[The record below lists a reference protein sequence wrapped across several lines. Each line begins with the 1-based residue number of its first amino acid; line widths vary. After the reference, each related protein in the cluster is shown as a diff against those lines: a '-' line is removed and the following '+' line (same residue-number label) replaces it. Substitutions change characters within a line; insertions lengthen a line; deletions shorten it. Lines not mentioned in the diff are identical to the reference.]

1 MEPLRRPVIPPRP
14 GTLADTKHF
23 KNCMYSSRT
32 VDVFS
37 GSTRQKK
44 HRTGTVM
51 SRTPSDTITWGM
63 MLRKLPS
70 IAKAIPR
77 VVRGMKVANVKDPT
91 QPCGLGWSFEQATL
105 RNPDGPALLYGDVAL
120 TYAQVN
126 QWANRIAHHFIEQGI
141 GKGDVVAVFIENRPE
156 LLVTIL
162 AVAKVGAISALLNT
176 SQTRDTLV
184 HSVNLVKPVAIV
196 VGEELVPAF
205 VAVREKV
212 SIEAMRTW
220 FVADQDTCS
229 HPGIAPPGF
238 TNLMTASLDADSENP
253 ASSQQVFF
261 DDACFYIYTSGTT
274 GLPKAG
280 VFKHGRWMRSSAS
293 FGMIALDM
301 RPDDVVYCTLPLYHA
316 TGLCVCWG
324 SAVSGASGFAIRRKF
339 SASQFWSDVDKYRAT
354 TIGYVGELCRYLVD
368 QPPCAEDGTHG
379 VRKMIG
385 NGLRPGAWRAFKSRF
400 AVEHICELY
409 AASDGNIGFSNIL
422 NFDNTV
428 GFSLMSWE
436 LAAYDHDNGAPT
448 RGANGFMR
456 KVGKGEQGLLL
467 AKIDDKAPLDGYTDP
482 QKTEKVVLHD
492 VFEKG
497 DRYFNTGDLLR
508 NIGFGH
514 AQFVDRLGDTYRWK
528 GENVSTT
535 EVENILL
542 KYPHIS
548 EAVAYGVEISN
559 TNGRAGMAAI
569 TPAESL
575 ATLDFSELLAFVRE
589 QMPSYAVPLF
599 LRVKVKMET
608 TGTFKYQ
615 KTRLKDEAFDPH
627 RTGDDPI
634 YAWLPGTETYVQV
647 TEQVLADIQGGKH
660 RY

>member
-1 MEPLRRPVIPPRP
+1 
-14 GTLADTKHF
+14 
-23 KNCMYSSRT
+23 
-32 VDVFS
+32 
-37 GSTRQKK
+37 
-44 HRTGTVM
+44 M
-51 SRTPSDTITWGM
+51 SRTPSDTITWSM

-70 IAKAIPR
+70 IAKVIPR
-77 VVRGMKVANVKDPT
+77 VVKGMKVANVKDPT
-91 QPCGLGWSFEQATL
+91 QSCGLGWSFEQATL
-105 RNPDGPALLYGDVAL
+105 RNPDGPALLHGEVSL

-126 QWANRIAHHFIEQGI
+126 RWANRIAHHLIEQGI

-176 SQTRDTLV
+176 SQTRDTLTY
-184 HSVNLVKPVAIV
+184 SLNLVAPAAIV
-196 VGEELVPAF
+196 VGEELVAAF
-205 VAVREKV
+205 LAVRERV
-212 SIEAMRTW
+212 AIEAARTW
-220 FVADQDTCS
+220 FVADQDTYD
-229 HPGIAPPGF
+229 HPGIAPEGF
-238 TNLMTASLDADSENP
+238 INLMTASVDADSDNP
-253 ASSQQVFF
+253 ASSAQVFF
-261 DDACFYIYTSGTT
+261 DDPCFYIYTSGTT

-280 VFKHGRWMRSSAS
+280 VFKHGRWMRSSVS

-301 RPDDVVYCTLPLYHA
+301 RPEDVVYCTLPLYHA

-324 SAVSGASGFAIRRKF
+324 SAISGASGFAIRRKF
-339 SASQFWSDVDKYRAT
+339 SASQFWSDVRKYRAT

-368 QPPCAEDGTHG
+368 QPPSANDNQHG
-379 VRKMIG
+379 VIKMIG
-385 NGLRPGAWRAFKSRF
+385 NGLRPGAWREFKTRF
-400 AVEHICELY
+400 GVKHICELY
-409 AASDGNIGFSNIL
+409 AASDGNIGFTNIL

-436 LAAYDHDNGAPT
+436 LAAYDHASGAPT
-448 RGANGFMR
+448 RQANGFMR

-482 QKTEKVVLHD
+482 QKTEKVVCHD
-492 VFEKG
+492 VFVKG

-535 EVENILL
+535 EVENALL
-542 KYPHIS
+542 KHPQIS
-548 EAVAYGVEISN
+548 EAVAYGVEIPN

-575 ATLDFSELLAFVRE
+575 ATLDFSELLAFARQ
-589 QMPSYAVPLF
+589 QMPAYAVPLF
-599 LRVKVKMET
+599 LRLKVKMET

-615 KTRLKDEAFDPH
+615 KVRLKDEAFDPG

-634 YAWLPGTETYVQV
+634 YAWLPGTDTYVQV
-647 TEQVLADIQGGKH
+647 TPRILTDIQAGKY

>member
-1 MEPLRRPVIPPRP
+1 
-14 GTLADTKHF
+14 
-23 KNCMYSSRT
+23 
-32 VDVFS
+32 
-37 GSTRQKK
+37 
-44 HRTGTVM
+44 M
-51 SRTPSDTITWGM
+51 SRTPHDTITWGM

-77 VVRGMKVANVKDPT
+77 VVKGMKAANVKDPT

-105 RNPDGPALLYGDVAL
+105 RNPDGPASLQGEVAL
-120 TYAQVN
+120 TYFQVN
-126 QWANRIAHHFIEQGI
+126 QWANRIAHHLIAQGI
-141 GKGDVVAVFIENRPE
+141 RKGDVVAVFIENRPE

-176 SQTRDTLV
+176 SQTRDTLA
-184 HSVNLVKPVAIV
+184 HSLNLVAPAAII

-205 VAVREKV
+205 SAVRERV
-212 SIEAMRTW
+212 SIKAARTW
-220 FVADQDTCS
+220 FVADRDTFS
-229 HPGIAPPGF
+229 HPGIAPDGF
-238 TNLMTASLDADSENP
+238 INLMTASADSSSANP

-261 DDACFYIYTSGTT
+261 DDPCFYIYTSGTT

-293 FGMIALDM
+293 FGLIALDM

-324 SAVSGASGFAIRRKF
+324 SAISGASGFAIRRKF
-339 SASQFWSDVDKYRAT
+339 SASQFWNDVRKYRAT
-354 TIGYVGELCRYLVD
+354 TLGYVGELCRYLVD
-368 QPPCAEDGTHG
+368 QPPSADDSQHRVT
-379 VRKMIG
+379 KMIG
-385 NGLRPGAWRAFKSRF
+385 NGLRPGAWGEFKTRF
-400 AVEHICELY
+400 AVNHICELY
-409 AASDGNIGFSNIL
+409 AASDGNIGFTNML

-436 LAAYDHDNGAPT
+436 LAAYDHDSGAPI
-448 RGANGFMR
+448 RDAKGFMR
-456 KVGKGEQGLLL
+456 KVAKGEQGLLL

-514 AQFVDRLGDTYRWK
+514 AQFVDRLGDTFRWK

-542 KYPHIS
+542 QHPNIS
-548 EAVAYGVEISN
+548 EAVAYGVEIRN

-575 ATLDFSELLAFVRE
+575 ATLDFSELLAFARE
-589 QMPSYAVPLF
+589 QMPAYAVPLF

-615 KTRLKDEAFDPH
+615 KTRLKDEAFDPGK
-627 RTGDDPI
+627 TGDDPI
-634 YAWLPGTETYVQV
+634 YAWLPGTQTYVQV
-647 TEQVLADIQGGKH
+647 TAQLLADIHGGAF

>member
-1 MEPLRRPVIPPRP
+1 
-14 GTLADTKHF
+14 
-23 KNCMYSSRT
+23 
-32 VDVFS
+32 
-37 GSTRQKK
+37 
-44 HRTGTVM
+44 M
-51 SRTPSDTITWGM
+51 SRTPNDTITWGM

-77 VVRGMKVANVKDPT
+77 VVKGMNAANVKDPT

-105 RNPDGPALLYGDVAL
+105 RNPDGPALLQGEVAL
-120 TYAQVN
+120 TYFQVN
-126 QWANRIAHHFIEQGI
+126 QWANRIAHHLIAQGI
-141 GKGDVVAVFIENRPE
+141 RKGDVVAVFIENRPE

-176 SQTRDTLV
+176 SQTRDTLA
-184 HSVNLVKPVAIV
+184 HSLNLVAPAAII

-205 VAVREKV
+205 SAVRERV
-212 SIEAMRTW
+212 SIDAARTW
-220 FVADQDTCS
+220 FVADRDTFS
-229 HPGIAPPGF
+229 HPGIAPEGF
-238 TNLMTASLDADSENP
+238 INLMTASADSSSANP

-261 DDACFYIYTSGTT
+261 DDPCFYIYTSGTT

-293 FGMIALDM
+293 FGLIALDM
-301 RPDDVVYCTLPLYHA
+301 RPEDVVYCTLPLYHA

-324 SAVSGASGFAIRRKF
+324 SAISGASGFAIRRKF
-339 SASQFWSDVDKYRAT
+339 SASQFWNDVRKYRAT
-354 TIGYVGELCRYLVD
+354 TLGYVGELCRYLVD
-368 QPPCAEDGTHG
+368 QPPSLDDSQHRVT
-379 VRKMIG
+379 KMIG
-385 NGLRPGAWRAFKSRF
+385 NGLRPGAWGEFKTRF
-400 AVEHICELY
+400 GVNHICELY
-409 AASDGNIGFSNIL
+409 AASDGNIGFTNIL

-436 LAAYDHDNGAPT
+436 LAAYDHDSGAPI
-448 RGANGFMR
+448 RDAKGFMR
-456 KVGKGEQGLLL
+456 KVAKGEQGLLL

-542 KYPHIS
+542 QHPNIS
-548 EAVAYGVEISN
+548 EAVAYGVEIRN

-575 ATLDFSELLAFVRE
+575 ATLDFSELLAFARE
-589 QMPSYAVPLF
+589 QMPAYAVPLF

-615 KTRLKDEAFDPH
+615 KTRLKDEAFDPGK
-627 RTGDDPI
+627 TGDDPI
-634 YAWLPGTETYVQV
+634 YAWLPGTQTYVQV
-647 TEQVLADIQGGKH
+647 TAQLLADIHGGAF

>member
-1 MEPLRRPVIPPRP
+1 
-14 GTLADTKHF
+14 
-23 KNCMYSSRT
+23 
-32 VDVFS
+32 
-37 GSTRQKK
+37 
-44 HRTGTVM
+44 M
-51 SRTPSDTITWGM
+51 SRTPNDTITWGM

-77 VVRGMKVANVKDPT
+77 VVKGMKAANVKDPT

-105 RNPDGPALLYGDVAL
+105 RNPDGQALLQGEVAL

-126 QWANRIAHHFIEQGI
+126 QWANRIAHHLIAQGI
-141 GKGDVVAVFIENRPE
+141 RKGDVVAVFIENRPE

-176 SQTRDTLV
+176 SQTRDTLA
-184 HSVNLVKPVAIV
+184 HSLNLVAPAAII

-205 VAVREKV
+205 SAVRERV
-212 SIEAMRTW
+212 SIEAARTW
-220 FVADQDTCS
+220 FVADRDTFS
-229 HPGIAPPGF
+229 HPGIAPDGF
-238 TNLMTASLDADSENP
+238 INLMTASADSSSANP

-261 DDACFYIYTSGTT
+261 DDPCLYIYTSGTT

-301 RPDDVVYCTLPLYHA
+301 RPEDVVYCTLPLYHA

-324 SAVSGASGFAIRRKF
+324 SAISGASGFAIRRKF
-339 SASQFWSDVDKYRAT
+339 SASQFWNDVRKYRAT
-354 TIGYVGELCRYLVD
+354 TLGYVGELCRYLVD
-368 QPPCAEDGTHG
+368 QPPSADDSKHRVT
-379 VRKMIG
+379 KMIG
-385 NGLRPGAWRAFKSRF
+385 NGLRPGAWGEFKTRF
-400 AVEHICELY
+400 AVNHICELY
-409 AASDGNIGFSNIL
+409 AASDGNIGFTNIL

-436 LAAYDHDNGAPT
+436 LAAYDHDSGAPI
-448 RGANGFMR
+448 RDAKGFMR
-456 KVGKGEQGLLL
+456 KVAKGEQGLLL

-542 KYPHIS
+542 QHPNIS
-548 EAVAYGVEISN
+548 EAVAYGVEIRN

-575 ATLDFSELLAFVRE
+575 ATLDFSELLAFARE
-589 QMPSYAVPLF
+589 QMPAYAVPLF

-615 KTRLKDEAFDPH
+615 KTRLRDEAFDPGK
-627 RTGDDPI
+627 TGDDPI
-634 YAWLPGTETYVQV
+634 YAWLPGTQTYVQV
-647 TEQVLADIQGGKH
+647 TPQLLADIHGGAF

>member
-1 MEPLRRPVIPPRP
+1 
-14 GTLADTKHF
+14 
-23 KNCMYSSRT
+23 
-32 VDVFS
+32 
-37 GSTRQKK
+37 
-44 HRTGTVM
+44 M
-51 SRTPSDTITWGM
+51 SRTLHDTITWGM

-77 VVRGMKVANVKDPT
+77 VVKGMKVANVKDPT

-105 RNPDGPALLYGDVAL
+105 RNPDGPALLQGDVIL

-126 QWANRIAHHFIEQGI
+126 QWANRIAHHLIAQGT
-141 GKGDVVAVFIENRPE
+141 GKGDVVAVFIENRVE

-184 HSVNLVKPVAIV
+184 HSLNLVAPVAIV

-205 VAVREKV
+205 NAVRERV
-212 SIEAMRTW
+212 VIDAARTW
-220 FVADQDTCS
+220 FVADQDTY
-229 HPGIAPPGF
+229 HDPGKTPDGF
-238 TNLMTASLDADSENP
+238 INLMTASCDASSDNP
-253 ASSQQVFF
+253 ASRQVFF
-261 DDACFYIYTSGTT
+261 DDPCFYIYTSGTT

-293 FGMIALDM
+293 FGLIALDM
-301 RPDDVVYCTLPLYHA
+301 QPQDVVYCTLPLYHA

-324 SAVSGASGFAIRRKF
+324 SAISGASGFAIRRKF
-339 SASQFWSDVDKYRAT
+339 SASQFWSDVRKYRAT
-354 TIGYVGELCRYLVD
+354 TLGYVGELCRYLVD
-368 QPPCAEDGTHG
+368 QPRSVDDSRHSVT
-379 VRKMIG
+379 KMIG
-385 NGLRPGAWRAFKSRF
+385 NGLRPGAWSEFKTRF
-400 AVEHICELY
+400 AVDHICELY
-409 AASDGNIGFSNIL
+409 AASDGNIGFTNIL
-422 NFDNTV
+422 NFDNTI
-428 GFSLMSWE
+428 GFSLMAWE
-436 LAAYDHDNGAPT
+436 LVAYDHDSGAPT
-448 RGANGFMR
+448 RDAKGFMR
-456 KVGKGEQGLLL
+456 KVAKGEQGLLL
-467 AKIDDKAPLDGYTDP
+467 ARIDDKAPLDGYTDP
-482 QKTEKVVLHD
+482 QKTAKVVLHD
-492 VFEKG
+492 VFVKG

-542 KYPHIS
+542 QHPHIA
-548 EAVAYGVEISN
+548 EAVAYGVEIHN

-575 ATLDFSELLAFVRE
+575 ATLDFSELLAFARQ
-589 QMPSYAVPLF
+589 QMPAYAVPLF

-615 KTRLKDEAFDPH
+615 KTRLKDEAFDPSK
-627 RTGDDPI
+627 TGDDPI
-634 YAWLPGTETYVQV
+634 YAWLPGTETYVRV
-647 TEQVLADIQGGKH
+647 TEQVLADIYGGRH

>member
-1 MEPLRRPVIPPRP
+1 
-14 GTLADTKHF
+14 
-23 KNCMYSSRT
+23 
-32 VDVFS
+32 
-37 GSTRQKK
+37 
-44 HRTGTVM
+44 M
-51 SRTPSDTITWGM
+51 SRTPNDTITWGM

-77 VVRGMKVANVKDPT
+77 VVKGMKAANVKDPT

-105 RNPDGPALLYGDVAL
+105 RNPDGPALLQGEVAL
-120 TYAQVN
+120 TYFQVN
-126 QWANRIAHHFIEQGI
+126 QWANRIAHHLIAQGI
-141 GKGDVVAVFIENRPE
+141 RKGDVVAVFIENRPE

-176 SQTRDTLV
+176 SQTRDTLA
-184 HSVNLVKPVAIV
+184 HSLNLVAPAAII

-205 VAVREKV
+205 SAVRERV
-212 SIEAMRTW
+212 SIDAARTW
-220 FVADQDTCS
+220 FVADRDTFS
-229 HPGIAPPGF
+229 HPGIAPDGF
-238 TNLMTASLDADSENP
+238 INLMTASANSSSANP

-261 DDACFYIYTSGTT
+261 DDPCFYIYTSGTT

-293 FGMIALDM
+293 FGLIALDM
-301 RPDDVVYCTLPLYHA
+301 RPEDVVYCTLPLYHA

-324 SAVSGASGFAIRRKF
+324 SAISGASGFAIRRKF
-339 SASQFWSDVDKYRAT
+339 SASQFWNDVRKYRAT
-354 TIGYVGELCRYLVD
+354 TLGYVGELCRYLVD
-368 QPPCAEDGTHG
+368 QPPSVDDSQHRVT
-379 VRKMIG
+379 KMIG
-385 NGLRPGAWRAFKSRF
+385 NGLRPGAWGEFKTRF
-400 AVEHICELY
+400 GVNHICELY
-409 AASDGNIGFSNIL
+409 AASDGNIGFTNVL

-436 LAAYDHDNGAPT
+436 LAAYDHDSGAPI
-448 RGANGFMR
+448 RDAKGFMR
-456 KVGKGEQGLLL
+456 KVAKGEQGLLL

-542 KYPHIS
+542 QHPNIS
-548 EAVAYGVEISN
+548 EAVAYGVEIRN

-575 ATLDFSELLAFVRE
+575 ATLDFSELLAFARE
-589 QMPSYAVPLF
+589 QMPAYAVPLF

-615 KTRLKDEAFDPH
+615 KTRLKDEAFDPGK
-627 RTGDDPI
+627 TGDDPI
-634 YAWLPGTETYVQV
+634 YAWLPGTQTYVQV
-647 TEQVLADIQGGKH
+647 TEQLLADIHGGAF

>member
-1 MEPLRRPVIPPRP
+1 
-14 GTLADTKHF
+14 
-23 KNCMYSSRT
+23 
-32 VDVFS
+32 
-37 GSTRQKK
+37 
-44 HRTGTVM
+44 M
-51 SRTPSDTITWGM
+51 SRTPRDTITWGM

-77 VVRGMKVANVKDPT
+77 VVKGMKVANVKDPT

-105 RNPDGPALLYGDVAL
+105 RNPQGPALLYGEVTL

-126 QWANRIAHHFIEQGI
+126 EWANRIAHHLIAQGI

-184 HSVNLVKPVAIV
+184 HSLNLVAPVAIV
-196 VGEELVPAF
+196 VGEELVAAF
-205 VAVREKV
+205 LAVRERV
-212 SIEAMRTW
+212 SMAQARTW
-220 FVADQDTCS
+220 FVADRDTYS
-229 HPGIAPPGF
+229 HPGVSPEGF
-238 TNLMTASLDADSENP
+238 INLMTASLDNACDNP
-253 ASSQQVFF
+253 VSSQQVFF
-261 DDACFYIYTSGTT
+261 DDPCFYIYTSGTT

-324 SAVSGASGFAIRRKF
+324 SAISGASGFAIRRKF
-339 SASQFWSDVDKYRAT
+339 SASQFWNDVRKYRAT
-354 TIGYVGELCRYLVD
+354 TLGYVGELCRYLVD
-368 QPPCAEDGTHG
+368 QPPTADDRQHG
-379 VRKMIG
+379 VTKMIG
-385 NGLRPGAWRAFKSRF
+385 NGLRPGAWGEFKTRF
-400 AVEHICELY
+400 GVCHICELY
-409 AASDGNIGFSNIL
+409 AASDGNIGFTNIL

-436 LAAYDHDNGAPT
+436 LAVYDHDSGAPI
-448 RGANGFMR
+448 REANGFMR

-492 VFEKG
+492 VFVKG

-542 KYPHIS
+542 RHPHIS
-548 EAVAYGVEISN
+548 EAVAYGVEVRN

-575 ATLDFSELLAFVRE
+575 ATLDFSELLAFARQ
-589 QMPSYAVPLF
+589 QMPAYAVPLF

-615 KTRLKDEAFDPH
+615 KTRLKDEAFDPA
-627 RTGDDPI
+627 RSGADPI

-647 TEQVLADIQGGKH
+647 TEQMLKDIHGG
-660 RY
+660 RYRY

>member
-1 MEPLRRPVIPPRP
+1 M
-14 GTLADTKHF
+14 
-23 KNCMYSSRT
+23 
-32 VDVFS
+32 
-37 GSTRQKK
+37 
-44 HRTGTVM
+44 
-51 SRTPSDTITWGM
+51 SDTITWSM

-77 VVRGMKVANVKDPT
+77 VVKGMKVANVKDPT
-91 QPCGLGWSFEQATL
+91 QACGLGWTFEQATL
-105 RNPDGPALLYGDVAL
+105 RNPDGPALLQGDVTL
-120 TYAQVN
+120 SYAQVN
-126 QWANRIAHHFIEQGI
+126 QWANRIAHHLITQGI
-141 GKGDVVAVFIENRPE
+141 RKGDVVAVFLENRPE

-176 SQTRDTLV
+176 SQTRDTLA
-184 HSVNLVKPVAIV
+184 HSLNLVAPAAII

-205 VAVREKV
+205 SAVRERV
-212 SIEAMRTW
+212 SIEPTRTW
-220 FVADQDTCS
+220 FVADQDTYR
-229 HPGIAPPGF
+229 HPGHAPDGF
-238 TNLMTASLDADSENP
+238 INLMSASAQASSENP

-261 DDACFYIYTSGTT
+261 DDPCFYIYTSGTT

-293 FGMIALDM
+293 FGQIALNM
-301 RPDDVVYCTLPLYHA
+301 QPEDVVYCTLPLYHA

-324 SAVSGASGFAIRRKF
+324 AAISGAAGFAIRRKF
-339 SASQFWSDVDKYRAT
+339 SASQFWSDVRKYQAT
-354 TIGYVGELCRYLVD
+354 TLGYVGELCRYLVD
-368 QPPCAEDGTHG
+368 QPPTAEDSKHR
-379 VRKMIG
+379 VSKMIG
-385 NGLRPGAWRAFKSRF
+385 NGLRPGAWREFKTRF

-409 AASDGNIGFSNIL
+409 AASDGNIGFTNIL
-422 NFDNTV
+422 NFDNTI
-428 GFSLMSWE
+428 GFSLMAWE
-436 LAAYDHDNGAPT
+436 LVAYDHDSGLPIRDAK
-448 RGANGFMR
+448 GFMR
-456 KVGKGEQGLLL
+456 KVAKGEQGLLL
-467 AKIDDKAPLDGYTDP
+467 ARIDDKAPLDGYTDP

-492 VFEKG
+492 VFTLG

-542 KYPHIS
+542 QHPNIS
-548 EAVAYGVEISN
+548 EAVAYGVEILN

-575 ATLDFSELLAFVRE
+575 ATLDFSELLAFARE
-589 QMPSYAVPLF
+589 QMPAYAVPLF

-608 TGTFKYQ
+608 TATFKYQ
-615 KTRLKDEAFDPH
+615 KTRLKDEAFDPGK
-627 RTGDDPI
+627 TGDDPI
-634 YAWLPGTETYVQV
+634 YAWLPGTQTYVQV
-647 TEQVLADIQGGKH
+647 TDQILADIRGGKY

>member
-1 MEPLRRPVIPPRP
+1 
-14 GTLADTKHF
+14 
-23 KNCMYSSRT
+23 
-32 VDVFS
+32 
-37 GSTRQKK
+37 
-44 HRTGTVM
+44 M
-51 SRTPSDTITWGM
+51 SRTSNDTITWSM

-77 VVRGMKVANVKDPT
+77 VVRGMKAANVKDPT
-91 QPCGLGWSFEQATL
+91 QACGLGWSFEQATL
-105 RNPDGPALLYGDVAL
+105 RNPDGPALLQGDVTL
-120 TYAQVN
+120 SYSEVN
-126 QWANRIAHHFIEQGI
+126 QWANRIAHHLIGQGI

-184 HSVNLVKPVAIV
+184 HSVNLVAPVAII
-196 VGEELVPAF
+196 VGEELVPAYL
-205 VAVREKV
+205 AVRERV
-212 SIEAMRTW
+212 SIKAARTW
-220 FVADQDTCS
+220 FVADQDTS
-229 HPGIAPPGF
+229 RQPGIAPEGF
-238 TNLMTASLDADSENP
+238 INLMTVSLDDASANP
-253 ASSQQVFF
+253 ASSQQIFF
-261 DDACFYIYTSGTT
+261 DDPCFYIYTSGTT

-339 SASQFWSDVDKYRAT
+339 SASQFWNDARKYRAT

-368 QPPCAEDGTHG
+368 QPPGSEDSRHD
-379 VRKMIG
+379 VKKMIG
-385 NGLRPGAWRAFKSRF
+385 NGLRPGAWSEFKTRF
-400 AVEHICELY
+400 AVNHICELY
-409 AASDGNIGFSNIL
+409 AASDGNIGFTNIL
-422 NFDNTV
+422 NFDNTI

-436 LAAYDHDNGAPT
+436 LVAYDHDSGAPI
-448 RGANGFMR
+448 RQVNGLMR
-456 KVGKGEQGLLL
+456 KVAKGEQGLLL

-482 QKTEKVVLHD
+482 QKTAKVVLQD

-542 KYPHIS
+542 QHPLIS
-548 EAVAYGVEISN
+548 EAVAYGVEIRN

-575 ATLDFSELLAFVRE
+575 ATLDFSELLAFARE
-589 QMPSYAVPLF
+589 QMPAYAVPLF

-615 KTRLKDEAFDPH
+615 KTRLKDEAFDPGK
-627 RTGDDPI
+627 TGDDPI
-634 YAWLPGTETYVQV
+634 YAWLPGTQTYVQV
-647 TEQVLADIQGGKH
+647 TEQLLSDIHGGKY

>member
-1 MEPLRRPVIPPRP
+1 
-14 GTLADTKHF
+14 
-23 KNCMYSSRT
+23 
-32 VDVFS
+32 
-37 GSTRQKK
+37 
-44 HRTGTVM
+44 M
-51 SRTPSDTITWGM
+51 SRTLNDTITWGM

-77 VVRGMKVANVKDPT
+77 VVKGMKAANVKDPT

-105 RNPDGPALLYGDVAL
+105 RNPDGPALLQGEVIL

-126 QWANRIAHHFIEQGI
+126 QWANRIAHHLIAQGI
-141 GKGDVVAVFIENRPE
+141 GKGDVVAIFIENRPE

-176 SQTRDTLV
+176 SQTRDTLA
-184 HSVNLVKPVAIV
+184 HSLNLVAPVAIV

-205 VAVREKV
+205 NAVRERV
-212 SIEAMRTW
+212 SIDAARTW
-220 FVADQDTCS
+220 FVADRDTYRD
-229 HPGIAPPGF
+229 PGNSPDGF
-238 TNLMTASLDADSENP
+238 INLMTVSAQACSDNP
-253 ASSQQVFF
+253 VSSQQVFL
-261 DDACFYIYTSGTT
+261 DDPCFYIYTSGTT

-293 FGMIALDM
+293 FGLIALDM
-301 RPDDVVYCTLPLYHA
+301 QPQDVVYCTLPLYHA

-324 SAVSGASGFAIRRKF
+324 SAISGASGFAIRRKF
-339 SASQFWSDVDKYRAT
+339 SASQFWSDVRKYRAT
-354 TIGYVGELCRYLVD
+354 TLGYVGELCRYLVD
-368 QPPCAEDGTHG
+368 QPRSVDDSRHSVT
-379 VRKMIG
+379 KMIG
-385 NGLRPGAWRAFKSRF
+385 NGLRPGAWSEFKTRF
-400 AVEHICELY
+400 AVDHICELY
-409 AASDGNIGFSNIL
+409 AASDGNIGFTNIL
-422 NFDNTV
+422 NFDNTI

-436 LAAYDHDNGAPT
+436 LVAYDHDSGAPT
-448 RGANGFMR
+448 RDAKGFMR
-456 KVGKGEQGLLL
+456 KVAKGEQGLLL
-467 AKIDDKAPLDGYTDP
+467 ARIDDKAPLDGYTDP
-482 QKTEKVVLHD
+482 QKTAKVVLHD
-492 VFEKG
+492 VFKKG

-542 KYPHIS
+542 QHPQIA
-548 EAVAYGVEISN
+548 EAVAYGVEIHN

-575 ATLDFSELLAFVRE
+575 ATLDFSELLAFARQ
-589 QMPSYAVPLF
+589 QMPAYAVPLF

-615 KTRLKDEAFDPH
+615 KTRLKDEAFDPNK
-627 RTGDDPI
+627 TGDDPI
-634 YAWLPGTETYVQV
+634 YAWLPGTQTYVQV
-647 TEQVLADIQGGKH
+647 TEQVLADIHGGKY

>member
-1 MEPLRRPVIPPRP
+1 
-14 GTLADTKHF
+14 
-23 KNCMYSSRT
+23 
-32 VDVFS
+32 
-37 GSTRQKK
+37 
-44 HRTGTVM
+44 M
-51 SRTPSDTITWGM
+51 SRSPRDTITWSM

-77 VVRGMKVANVKDPT
+77 VVKGMKLANVKDPS
-91 QPCGLGWSFEQATL
+91 QVCGLGWSFEQATL
-105 RNPDGPALLYGDVAL
+105 RNPRGTALLYGEVIL

-126 QWANRIAHHFIEQGI
+126 EWANRIAHHLIAQGL

-162 AVAKVGAISALLNT
+162 AVAKVGAVSALLNT

-184 HSVNLVKPVAIV
+184 HSLNLAAPAAIV
-196 VGEELVPAF
+196 VGEELVAAF
-205 VAVREKV
+205 LAVRERV
-212 SIEAMRTW
+212 SIARARPW
-220 FVADQDTCS
+220 FVADRDTYS
-229 HPGIAPPGF
+229 HPGIAPKGF
-238 TNLMTASLDADSENP
+238 INLMTASIDSPGDNP
-253 ASSQQVFF
+253 VSTRQVFF
-261 DDACFYIYTSGTT
+261 DDPCFYIYTSGTT
-274 GLPKAG
+274 GLPKAV

-293 FGMIALDM
+293 LGMIALDM

-324 SAVSGASGFAIRRKF
+324 SAISGASGLAMRRKF
-339 SASQFWSDVDKYRAT
+339 SASQFWNDVRKYRAT
-354 TIGYVGELCRYLVD
+354 TLGYVGELCRYLVD
-368 QPPCAEDGTHG
+368 QPRSGDDSKHA
-379 VRKMIG
+379 VSKMIG
-385 NGLRPGAWRAFKSRF
+385 NGLRPGAWEEFKTRF
-400 AVEHICELY
+400 GVRHICELY

-436 LAAYDHDNGAPT
+436 LAVYDHDSGAPI
-448 RGANGFMR
+448 RQANGFMR

-467 AKIDDKAPLDGYTDP
+467 AKIDDKAPLDGYTDR
-482 QKTEKVVLHD
+482 QMTEKVVLHD
-492 VFEKG
+492 VFVKG

-514 AQFVDRLGDTYRWK
+514 AQFVDRLGDSYRWK

-542 KYPHIS
+542 RHRQIS
-548 EAVAYGVEISN
+548 EAVAYGVQIHD
-559 TNGRAGMAAI
+559 THGRAGMAAI

-575 ATLDFSELLAFVRE
+575 ATLDFTELLAFAR
-589 QMPSYAVPLF
+589 QHMPACAVPLF
-599 LRVKVKMET
+599 LRVKVKMQT

-627 RTGDDPI
+627 RTGVDPI
-634 YAWLPGTETYVQV
+634 YAWLPGTATYVQV
-647 TEQVLADIQGGKH
+647 TEQVLKDIHGG
-660 RY
+660 RYRY

>member
-1 MEPLRRPVIPPRP
+1 
-14 GTLADTKHF
+14 
-23 KNCMYSSRT
+23 
-32 VDVFS
+32 
-37 GSTRQKK
+37 
-44 HRTGTVM
+44 M
-51 SRTPSDTITWGM
+51 SRTSNDTITWGM

-77 VVRGMKVANVKDPT
+77 VVKGMKAANVKDPT
-91 QPCGLGWSFEQATL
+91 QACGLGWSFEQATL
-105 RNPDGPALLYGDVAL
+105 RNPDGPALLQDDVTL
-120 TYAQVN
+120 SYSEVN
-126 QWANRIAHHFIEQGI
+126 QWANRIAHHLIGQGI

-184 HSVNLVKPVAIV
+184 HSVNLVAPVAII
-196 VGEELVPAF
+196 VGEELVPAYQ
-205 VAVREKV
+205 VIRDRV
-212 SIEAMRTW
+212 SIQPARTW
-220 FVADQDTCS
+220 FVADQDTS
-229 HPGIAPPGF
+229 RQPGIAPEGF
-238 TNLMTASLDADSENP
+238 INLMTVSLDDACDNP
-253 ASSQQVFF
+253 ASSRQIFF
-261 DDACFYIYTSGTT
+261 DDPCFYIYTSGTT

-301 RPDDVVYCTLPLYHA
+301 RPEDVVYCTLPLYHA

-339 SASQFWSDVDKYRAT
+339 SASQFWSDVRKYQAT

-368 QPPCAEDGTHG
+368 QPPSANDSRHD
-379 VRKMIG
+379 VKKMIG
-385 NGLRPGAWRAFKSRF
+385 NGLRPGAWNEFKTRF
-400 AVEHICELY
+400 AVNHICELY
-409 AASDGNIGFSNIL
+409 AASDGNIGFTNIL
-422 NFDNTV
+422 NFDNTI

-436 LAAYDHDNGAPT
+436 LVAYDHDSGAPI
-448 RGANGFMR
+448 REANGLMR
-456 KVGKGEQGLLL
+456 KVAKGEQGLLL

-482 QKTEKVVLHD
+482 QKTAKVVLED

-542 KYPHIS
+542 QHPHIS
-548 EAVAYGVEISN
+548 EAVAYGVEIRN

-575 ATLDFSELLAFVRE
+575 ATLDFSELLAFARE
-589 QMPSYAVPLF
+589 QMPAYAVPLF

-615 KTRLKDEAFDPH
+615 KTRLKDEAFDPG

-634 YAWLPGTETYVQV
+634 YAWLPGTQTYVQV
-647 TEQVLADIQGGKH
+647 TEQLLSDIHGGKY

>member
-1 MEPLRRPVIPPRP
+1 
-14 GTLADTKHF
+14 
-23 KNCMYSSRT
+23 
-32 VDVFS
+32 
-37 GSTRQKK
+37 
-44 HRTGTVM
+44 M
-51 SRTPSDTITWGM
+51 SRTPHDTITWGM

-77 VVRGMKVANVKDPT
+77 VVKGMKAANVKDPT

-105 RNPDGPALLYGDVAL
+105 RNPDGLALLQGEVAL
-120 TYAQVN
+120 TYFQVN
-126 QWANRIAHHFIEQGI
+126 QWANRIAHHLIAQGI
-141 GKGDVVAVFIENRPE
+141 RKGDVVAVFIENRPE

-176 SQTRDTLV
+176 SQTRDTLA
-184 HSVNLVKPVAIV
+184 HSLNLVAPAAII

-205 VAVREKV
+205 SAVRERV
-212 SIEAMRTW
+212 SIEAARTW
-220 FVADQDTCS
+220 FVADRDTFS
-229 HPGIAPPGF
+229 HPGIAPDGF
-238 TNLMTASLDADSENP
+238 INLMTASADSSSANP

-261 DDACFYIYTSGTT
+261 DDPCFYIYTSGTT

-293 FGMIALDM
+293 FGLIALNM
-301 RPDDVVYCTLPLYHA
+301 RPEDVVYCTLPLYHA

-324 SAVSGASGFAIRRKF
+324 SAISGASGFAIRRKF
-339 SASQFWSDVDKYRAT
+339 SASQFWNDVRKYRAT
-354 TIGYVGELCRYLVD
+354 TLGYVGELCRYLVD
-368 QPPCAEDGTHG
+368 QPPSADDSQHRVT
-379 VRKMIG
+379 KMIG
-385 NGLRPGAWRAFKSRF
+385 NGLRPGAWGEFKTRF
-400 AVEHICELY
+400 GVNHICELY
-409 AASDGNIGFSNIL
+409 AASDGNIGFTNIL

-436 LAAYDHDNGAPT
+436 LTAYDHDSGAPI
-448 RGANGFMR
+448 RDASGYMR
-456 KVGKGEQGLLL
+456 KVAKGEQGLLL

-492 VFEKG
+492 VFKKG

-514 AQFVDRLGDTYRWK
+514 AQFVDRLGDTFRWK

-535 EVENILL
+535 EVENLL
-542 KYPHIS
+542 LQHPHIS
-548 EAVAYGVEISN
+548 EAVAYGVEIRN

-575 ATLDFSELLAFVRE
+575 ATLDFSELLAFARE
-589 QMPSYAVPLF
+589 QMPAYAVPLF

-615 KTRLKDEAFDPH
+615 KTRLKDEAFDPGK
-627 RTGDDPI
+627 TGDDPI
-634 YAWLPGTETYVQV
+634 YAWLPGTQTYVQV
-647 TEQVLADIQGGKH
+647 TPQLLADIHGGAF

>member
-1 MEPLRRPVIPPRP
+1 
-14 GTLADTKHF
+14 
-23 KNCMYSSRT
+23 
-32 VDVFS
+32 
-37 GSTRQKK
+37 
-44 HRTGTVM
+44 
-51 SRTPSDTITWGM
+51 
-63 MLRKLPS
+63 
-70 IAKAIPR
+70 
-77 VVRGMKVANVKDPT
+77 
-91 QPCGLGWSFEQATL
+91 
-105 RNPDGPALLYGDVAL
+105 
-120 TYAQVN
+120 
-126 QWANRIAHHFIEQGI
+126 
-141 GKGDVVAVFIENRPE
+141 
-156 LLVTIL
+156 
-162 AVAKVGAISALLNT
+162 
-176 SQTRDTLV
+176 
-184 HSVNLVKPVAIV
+184 
-196 VGEELVPAF
+196 
-205 VAVREKV
+205 
-212 SIEAMRTW
+212 
-220 FVADQDTCS
+220 
-229 HPGIAPPGF
+229 
-238 TNLMTASLDADSENP
+238 
-253 ASSQQVFF
+253 
-261 DDACFYIYTSGTT
+261 
-274 GLPKAG
+274 
-280 VFKHGRWMRSSAS
+280 
-293 FGMIALDM
+293 MIALDM
-301 RPDDVVYCTLPLYHA
+301 RPEDVVYCTLPLYHA

-339 SASQFWSDVDKYRAT
+339 SASQFWSDVHKYRAT

-368 QPPCAEDGTHG
+368 QPPSADDGKHG

-385 NGLRPGAWRAFKSRF
+385 NGLRPGAWTEFKTRF
-400 AVEHICELY
+400 AVDHICELY
-409 AASDGNIGFSNIL
+409 AASDGNIGFTNIL

-436 LAAYDHDNGAPT
+436 LAAYDHDSGAPT
-448 RGANGFMR
+448 RGSNGFMR

-542 KYPHIS
+542 QYPPIS
-548 EAVAYGVEISN
+548 EAVAYGVEIRN

-575 ATLDFSELLAFVRE
+575 ATLDFSELLAFVR
-589 QMPSYAVPLF
+589 QHMPAYAVPLF

-615 KTRLKDEAFDPH
+615 KTRLKDEAFDPG

-634 YAWLPGTETYVQV
+634 YAWLPGTDTYVQV
-647 TEQVLADIQGGKH
+647 TGQVLSDIQAGKY

>member
-1 MEPLRRPVIPPRP
+1 
-14 GTLADTKHF
+14 
-23 KNCMYSSRT
+23 
-32 VDVFS
+32 
-37 GSTRQKK
+37 
-44 HRTGTVM
+44 M
-51 SRTPSDTITWGM
+51 SRTSNDTITWGM

-77 VVRGMKVANVKDPT
+77 VVKGMKAANVKDPT
-91 QPCGLGWSFEQATL
+91 QACGLGWSFEQATL
-105 RNPDGPALLYGDVAL
+105 RNPDGPALLQDDVTL
-120 TYAQVN
+120 SYSEVN
-126 QWANRIAHHFIEQGI
+126 QWANRIAHHLIGQGI

-184 HSVNLVKPVAIV
+184 HSVNLVAPVAII
-196 VGEELVPAF
+196 VGEELVPAYQ
-205 VAVREKV
+205 AIRDRV
-212 SIEAMRTW
+212 SIQPARTW
-220 FVADQDTCS
+220 FVADQDTS
-229 HPGIAPPGF
+229 RQPGIAPEGF
-238 TNLMTASLDADSENP
+238 INLMTVSLDDACDNP
-253 ASSQQVFF
+253 ASSRQIFF
-261 DDACFYIYTSGTT
+261 DDPCFYIYTSGTT

-301 RPDDVVYCTLPLYHA
+301 RPEDVVYCTLPLYHA

-339 SASQFWSDVDKYRAT
+339 SASQFWSDVRKYQAT

-368 QPPCAEDGTHG
+368 QPPSANDSRHD
-379 VRKMIG
+379 VKKMIG
-385 NGLRPGAWRAFKSRF
+385 NGLRPGAWNEFKTRF
-400 AVEHICELY
+400 AVNHICELY
-409 AASDGNIGFSNIL
+409 AASDGNIGFTNIL
-422 NFDNTV
+422 NFDNTI

-436 LAAYDHDNGAPT
+436 LVAYDHDSGAPI
-448 RGANGFMR
+448 RGANGLMR
-456 KVGKGEQGLLL
+456 KVAKGEQGLLL

-482 QKTEKVVLHD
+482 QKTAKVVLED

-542 KYPHIS
+542 QHPHIS
-548 EAVAYGVEISN
+548 EAVAYGVEIRN

-575 ATLDFSELLAFVRE
+575 ATLDFSELLAFARE
-589 QMPSYAVPLF
+589 QMPAYAVPLF

-615 KTRLKDEAFDPH
+615 KTRLKDEAFDPG

-634 YAWLPGTETYVQV
+634 YAWLPGTQTYVQV
-647 TEQVLADIQGGKH
+647 TEQLLSDIHGGKY

>member
-1 MEPLRRPVIPPRP
+1 
-14 GTLADTKHF
+14 
-23 KNCMYSSRT
+23 
-32 VDVFS
+32 
-37 GSTRQKK
+37 
-44 HRTGTVM
+44 M
-51 SRTPSDTITWGM
+51 SHTSNDMITWGM

-70 IAKAIPR
+70 IAKAVPR
-77 VVRGMKVANVKDPT
+77 VVKGMKVANVKDPT
-91 QPCGLGWSFEQATL
+91 QACGLGWSFEQATL
-105 RNPDGPALLYGDVAL
+105 RNPDGPALLQGEVTLSYSE
-120 TYAQVN
+120 VN
-126 QWANRIAHHFIEQGI
+126 QWANRIAHHLIGQGI

-184 HSVNLVKPVAIV
+184 HSVNLVAPAAII
-196 VGEELVPAF
+196 VGEELVPAYL
-205 VAVREKV
+205 AVRDRV
-212 SIEAMRTW
+212 SIKAECTW
-220 FVADQDTCS
+220 FVADQDTS
-229 HPGIAPPGF
+229 RHPGIAPEGF
-238 TNLMTASLDADSENP
+238 INLMTVSLDGASDNP

-261 DDACFYIYTSGTT
+261 DDPCFYIYTSGTT

-301 RPDDVVYCTLPLYHA
+301 RADDVVYCTLPLYHA

-339 SASQFWSDVDKYRAT
+339 SASQFWNDVRKYRAT

-368 QPPCAEDGTHG
+368 QPPSADDNRHD
-379 VRKMIG
+379 VKKMIG
-385 NGLRPGAWRAFKSRF
+385 NGLRPGAWNEFKTRF
-400 AVEHICELY
+400 AVNHICELY
-409 AASDGNIGFSNIL
+409 AASDGNIGFTNIL
-422 NFDNTV
+422 NFDNTI
-428 GFSLMSWE
+428 GFSLMRWE
-436 LAAYDHDNGAPT
+436 LVAYDHDSGAPI
-448 RGANGFMR
+448 RQANGLMR
-456 KVGKGEQGLLL
+456 KVAKGEQGLLL

-482 QKTEKVVLHD
+482 QKTARVVLHD

-542 KYPHIS
+542 QHPHIS
-548 EAVAYGVEISN
+548 EVVAYGVEIHN
-559 TNGRAGMAAI
+559 TNGRAGMVAI

-575 ATLDFSELLAFVRE
+575 ATLDFSELLAFARQ
-589 QMPSYAVPLF
+589 QMPAYAVPLF

-615 KTRLKDEAFDPH
+615 KTRLKDEAFDPGK
-627 RTGDDPI
+627 TGDDPI
-634 YAWLPGTETYVQV
+634 YAWLPGTQTYVQV
-647 TEQVLADIQGGKH
+647 TEQLLSDIHGGKY

>member
-1 MEPLRRPVIPPRP
+1 M
-14 GTLADTKHF
+14 
-23 KNCMYSSRT
+23 
-32 VDVFS
+32 
-37 GSTRQKK
+37 
-44 HRTGTVM
+44 
-51 SRTPSDTITWGM
+51 SDTITWSM

-77 VVRGMKVANVKDPT
+77 VVKGMKVANVKDPT
-91 QPCGLGWSFEQATL
+91 QACGLGWTFEQATL
-105 RNPDGPALLYGDVAL
+105 RNPDGPALLQGDVTL
-120 TYAQVN
+120 SYAQVN
-126 QWANRIAHHFIEQGI
+126 QWANRIAHHLITQGI
-141 GKGDVVAVFIENRPE
+141 RKGDVVAVFLENRPE

-176 SQTRDTLV
+176 SQTRDTLA
-184 HSVNLVKPVAIV
+184 HSLNLVAPAAII

-205 VAVREKV
+205 SAVHERV
-212 SIEAMRTW
+212 SIEPTRTW
-220 FVADQDTCS
+220 FVADQDTYR
-229 HPGIAPPGF
+229 HPGHAPDGF
-238 TNLMTASLDADSENP
+238 INLMSASAQASSENP

-261 DDACFYIYTSGTT
+261 DDPCFYIYTSGTT

-293 FGMIALDM
+293 FGQIALNM
-301 RPDDVVYCTLPLYHA
+301 QPEDVVYCTLPLYHA

-324 SAVSGASGFAIRRKF
+324 AAISGAAGFAIRRKF
-339 SASQFWSDVDKYRAT
+339 SASQFWNDVRKYQAT
-354 TIGYVGELCRYLVD
+354 TLGYVGELCRYLVD
-368 QPPCAEDGTHG
+368 QPPTAEDSKHR
-379 VRKMIG
+379 VSKMIG
-385 NGLRPGAWRAFKSRF
+385 NGLRPGAWREFKTRF

-409 AASDGNIGFSNIL
+409 AASDGNIGFTNIL
-422 NFDNTV
+422 NFDNTI
-428 GFSLMSWE
+428 GFSLMAWE
-436 LAAYDHDNGAPT
+436 LVAYDHDSGLPIRDAK
-448 RGANGFMR
+448 GFMR
-456 KVGKGEQGLLL
+456 KVAKGEQGLLL
-467 AKIDDKAPLDGYTDP
+467 ARIDDKAPLDGYTDP

-492 VFEKG
+492 VFTLG

-542 KYPHIS
+542 QHPNIS
-548 EAVAYGVEISN
+548 EAVAYGVEILN

-575 ATLDFSELLAFVRE
+575 ATLDFSELLAFARQ
-589 QMPSYAVPLF
+589 QMPAYAVPLF

-615 KTRLKDEAFDPH
+615 KTRLKDEAFDPGK
-627 RTGDDPI
+627 TGDDPI
-634 YAWLPGTETYVQV
+634 YAWLPGTQTYVQV
-647 TEQVLADIQGGKH
+647 TDQILADIRGGKY

>member
-1 MEPLRRPVIPPRP
+1 
-14 GTLADTKHF
+14 
-23 KNCMYSSRT
+23 
-32 VDVFS
+32 
-37 GSTRQKK
+37 
-44 HRTGTVM
+44 M
-51 SRTPSDTITWGM
+51 SHTSNDTITWGM

-77 VVRGMKVANVKDPT
+77 VVKGMKVANVKDPT

-105 RNPDGPALLYGDVAL
+105 RNPDGPALLQGEVAL
-120 TYAQVN
+120 TYKQVN
-126 QWANRIAHHFIEQGI
+126 QWANRIAHHLIAQNI
-141 GKGDVVAVFIENRPE
+141 GKGDVVAVFIENRVE

-176 SQTRDTLV
+176 SQTRDTLA
-184 HSVNLVKPVAIV
+184 HSLNLVAPVAIV

-205 VAVREKV
+205 NVVRERV
-212 SIEAMRTW
+212 SIDVARTW
-220 FVADQDTCS
+220 FVADQDTYRQ
-229 HPGIAPPGF
+229 PGNAPDGF
-238 TNLMTASLDADSENP
+238 LNLMAASVEASSDNP
-253 ASSQQVFF
+253 ARSRQVFLN
-261 DDACFYIYTSGTT
+261 DPCFYIYTSGTT

-293 FGMIALDM
+293 FGLIALDM
-301 RPDDVVYCTLPLYHA
+301 QPQDVVYCTLPLYHA

-324 SAVSGASGFAIRRKF
+324 SAISGASGFAIRRKF
-339 SASQFWSDVDKYRAT
+339 SASQFWSDVRKYQAT
-354 TIGYVGELCRYLVD
+354 TLGYVGELCRYLVD
-368 QPPCAEDGTHG
+368 QPPSADDSRHG
-379 VRKMIG
+379 VTKMIG
-385 NGLRPGAWRAFKSRF
+385 NGLRPGVWSEFKTRF
-400 AVEHICELY
+400 AVDHICELY
-409 AASDGNIGFSNIL
+409 AASDGNIGFTNIL
-422 NFDNTV
+422 NFDNTI

-436 LAAYDHDNGAPT
+436 LVAYDHDAGAPT
-448 RGANGFMR
+448 RDAKGFMR
-456 KVGKGEQGLLL
+456 KVAKDEQGLLL

-482 QKTEKVVLHD
+482 QKTANVVLHD
-492 VFEKG
+492 VFKKG

-542 KYPHIS
+542 RHPHIA
-548 EAVAYGVEISN
+548 EAVAYGVEIHN

-575 ATLDFSELLAFVRE
+575 ATLDFGELLAFAIQ
-589 QMPSYAVPLF
+589 QMPAYAVPLF

-615 KTRLKDEAFDPH
+615 KTRLKDEAFDPNK
-627 RTGDDPI
+627 TGDDPI
-634 YAWLPGTETYVQV
+634 YAWLPGTQTYVQV
-647 TEQVLADIQGGKH
+647 TEQVLADIHGG
-660 RY
+660 RYRY

>member
-1 MEPLRRPVIPPRP
+1 
-14 GTLADTKHF
+14 
-23 KNCMYSSRT
+23 
-32 VDVFS
+32 
-37 GSTRQKK
+37 
-44 HRTGTVM
+44 M
-51 SRTPSDTITWGM
+51 SRTSNDTITWGM

-77 VVRGMKVANVKDPT
+77 VVKGMKAANVKDPT
-91 QPCGLGWSFEQATL
+91 QTCGLGWSFEQATL
-105 RNPDGPALLYGDVAL
+105 RNPDGPALLQGDVTL
-120 TYAQVN
+120 SYSEVN
-126 QWANRIAHHFIEQGI
+126 QWANRIAHHLIGQGI

-184 HSVNLVKPVAIV
+184 HSVNLVAPVAII
-196 VGEELVPAF
+196 VGEELVLAYL
-205 VAVREKV
+205 AVRDRV
-212 SIEAMRTW
+212 SIKADRTW
-220 FVADQDTCS
+220 FVADQDTS
-229 HPGIAPPGF
+229 RQPGIAPEGF
-238 TNLMTASLDADSENP
+238 INLMTASLDDASDNP
-253 ASSQQVFF
+253 VSSRQVFF
-261 DDACFYIYTSGTT
+261 DDPCFYIYTSGTT

-324 SAVSGASGFAIRRKF
+324 AAVSGASGFAIRRKF
-339 SASQFWSDVDKYRAT
+339 SASQFWNDARKYRAT

-368 QPPCAEDGTHG
+368 QPPSADDSRHD
-379 VRKMIG
+379 VKKMIG
-385 NGLRPGAWRAFKSRF
+385 NGLRPGAWNEFKTRF
-400 AVEHICELY
+400 VVNHICELY
-409 AASDGNIGFSNIL
+409 AASDGNIGFTNIL
-422 NFDNTV
+422 NFDNTI

-436 LAAYDHDNGAPT
+436 LVAYDHDSGAPI
-448 RGANGFMR
+448 RQANGLMR
-456 KVGKGEQGLLL
+456 KVAKGEQGLLL

-482 QKTEKVVLHD
+482 QKTAKVVLED

-542 KYPHIS
+542 QHPLIS
-548 EAVAYGVEISN
+548 EAVAYGVEIRN

-575 ATLDFSELLAFVRE
+575 ATLDFSELLAFARE
-589 QMPSYAVPLF
+589 QMPAYAVPLF

-615 KTRLKDEAFDPH
+615 KTRLKDEAFDPGK
-627 RTGDDPI
+627 TGDDPI
-634 YAWLPGTETYVQV
+634 YAWLPGTQTYVQV
-647 TEQVLADIQGGKH
+647 TEQLLSDIHGGKY